1 MIRIEQLNF
10 AVGQFALSDV
20 ELHVRPGEYFV
31 LLGPTGSGK
40 TLLLECICGLNR
52 IDSGRIFIDDID
64 VTRLEPR
71 NRRLGYVPQDYALF
85 PHKTVRGNIG
95 FGLRLRELS
104 KNNWVAG
111 GRAEGD
117 APATPGHRFAL
128 PRPPNTIHHDKSQ
141 RIDELMEMVGVT
153 HLADRTPQRLSGGE
167 QQRVA
172 LARALA
178 VEPRVLLLDEPVSAL
193 DEQTR
198 EELCRGLKRLQQ
210 NTHATVVHVCHN
222 FAEML
227 SVADRVGIIDRGRII
242 QVGAP
247 SEIINR
253 PVNTQV
259 ARFTQA
265 GNLIPAGAGPGGD
278 RLRLVCPGGI
288 ELPAEKIS
296 VPSCLGKTIAAV
308 TAMVRPE
315 HIRLAVDAPKDVPPG
330 TTILSGTISSVTDFG
345 PTVKLGVVCGELELF
360 VSLGKR
366 EYNERSV
373 GVRDHVHL
381 AIASE
386 DVHVMMS

>member
-1 MIRIEQLNF
+1 MIRIEQLNL

-52 IDSGRIFIDDID
+52 IDSGRIFIDGVDA
-64 VTRLEPR
+64 THLEPR

-95 FGLRLRELS
+95 FALRELS
-104 KNNWVAG
+104 KNNRVAG

-128 PRPPNTIHHDKSQ
+128 PRPPNTIHRDKSQ

-153 HLADRTPQRLSGGE
+153 HLADRFPQRLSGGE

-178 VEPRVLLLDEPVSAL
+178 VEPQVLLLDEPVSAL

-210 NTHATVVHVCHN
+210 DTHTTVVHVCHN

-227 SVADRVGIIDRGRII
+227 SVADRVGIIDCGRIL
-242 QVGAP
+242 QVGIP

-265 GNLIPAGAGPGGD
+265 GNLIPAGARPDGD

-288 ELPAEKIS
+288 ELQAERIS

-315 HIRLAVDAPKDVPPG
+315 HIRLTANAPKDAPPG
-330 TTILSGTISSVTDFG
+330 TTILPGTISSVTNLG

-373 GVRDHVHL
+373 GVGDHVHL
-381 AIASE
+381 AVAPE